1 MSVTVALDARVCL
14 TDIAGIGRYALE
26 LSLALLEAGIE
37 ARLWFASRKPG
48 PRRDWCVDRLQS
60 LRPEVDVC
68 TSAVSNLLLYSPA
81 AQAAWRHWPRWLPP
95 PDWLPA
101 ELDLFHGVYWPLPLS
116 ARIPTVLTVHDL
128 IALRHPEWF
137 TPRHSHDLHTIRVLA
152 PRVDHVLTDSEATR
166 QDLLEL
172 TGCDPARVTT
182 VLLGVDS
189 EVFAPA
195 PADRQAEVRARYGL
209 DRPYLCTLST
219 LEPRKNLTR
228 LVAAYD
234 IVCEAARLDLDL
246 VLIGAQGWGANELD
260 ALVDQ
265 PRRGRIRSLGYV
277 PAEDLPTL
285 LSAAAAMAYVSLYEG
300 FGLPPLEAM
309 ACGCPVVCSGTTSLP
324 EVVGDAALR
333 VDPLDVES
341 IADGLRRLLEEP
353 TLAADLGVRGRARAE
368 QLTWRATAEQTAAVY
383 ARAIAERPRRRRSA

>member
-1 MSVTVALDARVCL
+1 
-14 TDIAGIGRYALE
+14 
-26 LSLALLEAGIE
+26 
-37 ARLWFASRKPG
+37 
-48 PRRDWCVDRLQS
+48 
-60 LRPEVDVC
+60 
-68 TSAVSNLLLYSPA
+68 
-81 AQAAWRHWPRWLPP
+81 
-95 PDWLPA
+95 
-101 ELDLFHGVYWPLPLS
+101 
-116 ARIPTVLTVHDL
+116 
-128 IALRHPEWF
+128 
-137 TPRHSHDLHTIRVLA
+137 
-152 PRVDHVLTDSEATR
+152 
-166 QDLLEL
+166 
-172 TGCDPARVTT
+172 VTT

-353 TLAADLGVRGRARAE
+353 TLAGDLGVRGRARAE